1 MIPIQLVLLRELIPS
16 SVNYYHFFEVTN
28 SSIRSREINIE
39 NLEEDVNAN
48 FFQVFDFNNDG
59 YDDLIENTYKNG
71 QPNVYLNTQSGGF
84 SKVNVDVLFPLTE
97 YVTKNWKFQMKFLNF
112 KDDGL
117 FDLVVFLHRERNL
130 NLSLV
135 STTTMLLLI
144 P

>member
-1 MIPIQLVLLRELIPS
+1 MGGTSNVKFFKYGNDYIQSSTYTDALEIKIYPYSDPLLVAKYATSKLNDPNSTSVVEGVDTS

-84 SKVNVDVLFPLTE
+84 SKVNVDVLFP
-97 YVTKNWKFQMKFLNF
+97 F
-112 KDDGL
+112 
-117 FDLVVFLHRERNL
+117 
-130 NLSLV
+130 
-135 STTTMLLLI
+135 
-144 P
+144 